1 MGRRSAR
8 GAPGWG
14 VGTWLQL
21 LDLAP
26 HWPGAG
32 PAPSHPLQQL
42 LAGCGCALLGL
53 AVGGSPPPGG
63 HNLVDQADTLPGAP
77 LPREAQKVTS
87 NLVLKDE
94 QGFVSQ
100 DRARTKALEA
110 GGQAADPR
118 VAEPGG
124 LAPRPARAAAWP
136 SWAVVAMPSTGPQRP
151 PTGPRA
157 RPLLSAQLRTPSR
170 SSCCPG
176 PRSRR
181 QDQDWDGTGP
191 GAGGCSRPRGTS
203 GQNS

>member
-63 HNLVDQADTLPGAP
+63 HSLVGQADTLPGAP

-124 LAPRPARAAAWP
+124 LAPRPGQSR
-136 SWAVVAMPSTGPQRP
+136 GPAIVGRRGHAIHGASASP
-151 PTGPRA
+151 HGAEGPTPA
-157 RPLLSAQLRTPSR
+157 ECSALHPFPLLLPPWAPK
-170 SSCCPG
+170 PAA
-176 PRSRR
+176 
-181 QDQDWDGTGP
+181 GP
-191 GAGGCSRPRGTS
+191 GLRRYGARGR
-203 GQNS
+203 GLL